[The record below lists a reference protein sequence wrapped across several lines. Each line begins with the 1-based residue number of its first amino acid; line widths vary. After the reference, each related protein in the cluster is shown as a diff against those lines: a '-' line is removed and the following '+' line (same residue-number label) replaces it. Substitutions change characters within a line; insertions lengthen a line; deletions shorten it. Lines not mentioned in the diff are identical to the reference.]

1 MKSGISVCKLIYT
14 AKKKSA
20 GGEGM
25 VEHSAKILVISLLV
39 SWYFEPS
46 QPQRILRFKMYSVVL
61 PTALKPACS
70 SAMIFS
76 ACGFNLFSMIFSMT
90 LLGSVEADRSVVLAM
105 LQVAFLKKCDD

>member
-1 MKSGISVCKLIYT
+1 MGFAILLSGNIRPRSSQLTKPQWTDPGMKSGISVCKLIYT

-46 QPQRILRFKMYSVVL
+46 QPQRITSGLNQSPKQSH
-61 PTALKPACS
+61 A
-70 SAMIFS
+70 
-76 ACGFNLFSMIFSMT
+76 
-90 LLGSVEADRSVVLAM
+90 EDH
-105 LQVAFLKKCDD
+105 